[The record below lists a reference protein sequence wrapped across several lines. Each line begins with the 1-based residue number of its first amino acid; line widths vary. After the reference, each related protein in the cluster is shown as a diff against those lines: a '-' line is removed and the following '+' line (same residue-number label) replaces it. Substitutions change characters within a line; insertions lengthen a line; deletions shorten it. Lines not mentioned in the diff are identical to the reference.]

1 MKKLLF
7 VSLAAALTLAS
18 CSSDDKQNAPVN
30 PGVTEGYIAFN
41 ISGVG
46 NNGSRAE
53 GYEDGTGK
61 ESEVNNI
68 NLYFFDIY
76 GRQTREGAKLPE
88 EATFSKVDPDANGAN
103 SIEDQYK
110 TVAILLTKDE
120 ANANA
125 NGTVE
130 VLAVVNQDGFFAKT
144 MTKADIVAHLSHN
157 KTDKNYAQNDLKGEA
172 AFSMSSSVYRDGEI
186 VYDCTP
192 ISLNN
197 VFRTKEAAEAAP
209 VDIYVERE
217 MAKVDVPAFTA
228 NVTFEGTDG
237 QVYNNL
243 DATAGENIKVVIKG
257 IGVTYVPTTSHLF
270 KQHTQAWI
278 SNPNL
283 VSATNHRSF
292 WADPVYAGKTENYLK
307 VANYTYN
314 AGNQVVADAA
324 GEYLNLSWN
333 GKTDLSATGDAH
345 VYVTEN
351 TTGAFSHIMLL
362 GQIVDNS
369 NPANPVSLVRWAGK
383 NYKAETFK
391 TQYVNMLK
399 YAGFF
404 KKVAENDY
412 VSLAAADLVWYEG
425 AEHQNLVTNNVLK
438 AYENT
443 CKVTGLND
451 ADIFTKA
458 ADGTMTQSNVE
469 AVNTELKRSNYI
481 VWYYKSGMN
490 YYYLPIK
497 SGFTAG
503 EAGAAVNGIVRNHV
517 YRVNVNTIKGL
528 GTPVADPAEI
538 IIPENPEDKAFYMAA
553 TINVLQWR
561 VVAEN
566 YDFTTKK

>member
-41 ISGVG
+41 LSGVANLG
-46 NNGSRAE
+46 GRADIS
-53 GYEDGTGK
+53 YEDGTGAY
-61 ESEVNNI
+61 ESKVEGI

-76 GRQTREGAKLPE
+76 GRQTREVAALTS
-88 EATFSKVDPDANGAN
+88 ADWTKVDANGTTT
-103 SIEDQYK
+103 IEDKYQ
-110 TVAILLTKDE
+110 TVGIELTKDPE
-120 ANANA
+120 NA

-130 VLAVVNQDGFFAKT
+130 VLAVVNQDGSFAKT
-144 MTKADIVAHLSHN
+144 MTKAEVVAHLSHN
-157 KTDKNYAQNDLKGEA
+157 KTYAQDDLKGEA
-172 AFSMSSSVYRDGEI
+172 PFSMSSSVYRDGET

-197 VFRTKEAAEAAP
+197 VFRTAAEAKDHP
-209 VDIYVERE
+209 VDIYVDRE

-228 NVTFEGTDG
+228 TVTFEGTDG

-243 DATAGENIKVVIKG
+243 NATAGENIKVVIKG
-257 IGVTYVPTTSHLF
+257 IGVTYVPTTSNLF
-270 KQHTQAWI
+270 KQHEEAWI

-292 WADPVYAGKTENYLK
+292 WADPVYSGKTENYLK
-307 VANYTYN
+307 VENYTYN
-314 AGNQVVADAA
+314 AGNQVVADAD

-333 GKTDLSATGDAH
+333 GQTALTAAGAH

-362 GQIVDNS
+362 GQILDDNDQ
-369 NPANPVSLVRWAGK
+369 PVSLVRWAGK
-383 NYKAETFK
+383 NYKADTFK

-399 YAGFF
+399 YAGYW
-404 KKVAENDY
+404 KQTAPDTYATLAE
-412 VSLAAADLVWYEG
+412 ADLEWYDG
-425 AEHQNLVTNNVLK
+425 AAHQQLVQAGTIK

-443 CKVTGLND
+443 CYVKEGVTVVKKNAQGGYAASSKAEAD
-451 ADIFTKA
+451 A
-458 ADGTMTQSNVE
+458 
-469 AVNTELKRSNYI
+469 ELLKENYI
-481 VWYYKSGMN
+481 VWCYETGMN

-497 SGFTAG
+497 SGFAAA
-503 EAGAAVNGIVRNHV
+503 EAGAAENGIVRNHV
-517 YRVNVNTIKGL
+517 YRVNVKTIKGL
-528 GTPVADPAEI
+528 GTPVADPAEV
-538 IIPENPEDKAFYMAA
+538 IIPENPEDKAFFMAA

-561 VVAEN
+561 VVAEDYN
-566 YDFTTKK
+566 FTTN

>member
-197 VFRTKEAAEAAP
+197 VFTTEVEAVAHP

-217 MAKVDVPAFTA
+217 MAKVEVSAFDKD
-228 NVTFEGTDG
+228 NKVTFDG
-237 QVYNNL
+237 NDGKVYNNL
-243 DATAGENIKVVIKG
+243 DATASEDIKVVIKG
-257 IGVTYVPTTSHLF
+257 IGVTYVPTTSNLF
-270 KQHTQAWI
+270 KQHDEAWI

-292 WADPVYAGKTENYLK
+292 WADPVYSGKTENYLK
-307 VANYTYN
+307 VDKYEKYPYN
-314 AGNQVVADAA
+314 AGNQVVADAD

-333 GKTDLSATGDAH
+333 GQTALTAEGAH

-362 GQIVDNS
+362 GQIVDN
-369 NPANPVSLVRWAGK
+369 NGDPVSLVRWAGK
-383 NYKAETFK
+383 NYKADTFK

-399 YAGFF
+399 YAGYW
-404 KKVAENDY
+404 KQTAPDTYATLDADDLEWYKGEAHQLKVKD
-412 VSLAAADLVWYEG
+412 G
-425 AEHQNLVTNNVLK
+425 KFK

-443 CKVTGLND
+443 CYVKTGVTVVKKNAQGGYAASSKAE
-451 ADIFTKA
+451 ADEELLKA
-458 ADGTMTQSNVE
+458 
-469 AVNTELKRSNYI
+469 KYI
-481 VWYYKSGMN
+481 VWCYETGMN

-517 YRVNVNTIKGL
+517 YRVNVKTIKGL
-528 GTPVADPAEI
+528 GTPVADPAEV
-538 IIPENPEDKAFYMAA
+538 IIPENPEDKAFFMAA

-561 VVAEN
+561 VVAGD
-566 YDFTTKK
+566 YDFTTK